1 MTKGSKAII
10 SICLVFSLILM
21 GMGVYLIFMPETGSQ
36 GQVQQGDV
44 NNNNVQNPN
53 VQQNAVNNQIQQNP
67 NANANNRVQ
76 TPADNANQAQTPA
89 ASPEGDP
96 SSWNT
101 QQIIDKLTLAMNT
114 TKSSTGSCTA
124 HHKEGITVEIT
135 DCPGGNTVK
144 NLITPIVD
152 KFTQPTEEDIT
163 FTNGAGTNS
172 KGESITFNSIPPVDK
187 NFSLPAAGA
196 ASASASSDG
205 TNTVINVT
213 LVEEKTTLDS
223 PVPQYTSNVIGYLN
237 LNNLDLGSVKV
248 TACDFTYTGSSVTAT
263 IDSNNRIV
271 NIKYRLPMAVTGSG
285 SMGFIKA
292 TVGFTGEQ
300 NEEWTFNWG

>member
-21 GMGVYLIFMPETGSQ
+21 GMGVYLIFMPETGTQ
-36 GQVQQGDV
+36 GQVQQGNV
-44 NNNNVQNPN
+44 NNNVQTPN
-53 VQQNAVNNQIQQNP
+53 VRQNAADNQVQQNQ
-67 NANANNRVQ
+67 NANANNQ
-76 TPADNANQAQTPA
+76 AQAPADNANQAQTPA

-144 NLITPIVD
+144 NIITPLVD

-163 FTNGAGTNS
+163 FANGAGTNA

-187 NFSLPAAGA
+187 NFSLPAAGV

-237 LNNLDLGSVKV
+237 LNNLDLGSVKI

-271 NIKYRLPMAVTGSG
+271 SIKYRLPMAVTGSG

-300 NEEWTFNWG
+300 NEEWTFNWA

>member
-21 GMGVYLIFMPETGSQ
+21 GMGVYLIFMPETGTQ
-36 GQVQQGDV
+36 GQIQQGNV
-44 NNNNVQNPN
+44 NNNVQTPN
-53 VQQNAVNNQIQQNP
+53 VQQNAADNQVQQNQ
-67 NANANNRVQ
+67 NANANNQVQ
-76 TPADNANQAQTPA
+76 APADNANQAQTPV

-144 NLITPIVD
+144 NIITPLVD
-152 KFTQPTEEDIT
+152 KFTKPTEEDIT
-163 FTNGAGTNS
+163 FTNGAGTNA

-187 NFSLPAAGA
+187 NFSLPAAGV

-237 LNNLDLGSVKV
+237 LNNLDLGSVKI

-271 NIKYRLPMAVTGSG
+271 SIKYRLPMAVTGSG

-300 NEEWTFNWG
+300 NEEWTFNWA

>member
-21 GMGVYLIFMPETGSQ
+21 GMGVYLIFMPETGTQ
-36 GQVQQGDV
+36 GQVQQGNV
-44 NNNNVQNPN
+44 NNNVQTPN
-53 VQQNAVNNQIQQNP
+53 VRQNAADNQVQQNQ
-67 NANANNRVQ
+67 NANANNQVQ
-76 TPADNANQAQTPA
+76 APADNANQAQTPA

-144 NLITPIVD
+144 NIITPLVD
-152 KFTQPTEEDIT
+152 KFTKPTEEDIT
-163 FTNGAGTNS
+163 FTNGAGTNA

-187 NFSLPAAGA
+187 NFSLPAAGV

-237 LNNLDLGSVKV
+237 LNNLDLGSVKI

-271 NIKYRLPMAVTGSG
+271 SIKYRLPMAVTGSG

-300 NEEWTFNWG
+300 NEEWTFNWA

>member
-44 NNNNVQNPN
+44 NNNVQNPN

-67 NANANNRVQ
+67 NANANNQVQ

-163 FTNGAGTNS
+163 FANGAGTNS

-187 NFSLPAAGA
+187 NFSLPAAGV

>member
-163 FTNGAGTNS
+163 FTNGAGTNA

-213 LVEEKTTLDS
+213 LVE
-223 PVPQYTSNVIGYLN
+223 
-237 LNNLDLGSVKV
+237 
-248 TACDFTYTGSSVTAT
+248 
-263 IDSNNRIV
+263 
-271 NIKYRLPMAVTGSG
+271 
-285 SMGFIKA
+285 
-292 TVGFTGEQ
+292 
-300 NEEWTFNWG
+300 

>member
-21 GMGVYLIFMPETGSQ
+21 GMGVYLIFMPETGTQ
-36 GQVQQGDV
+36 GQVQQGNV
-44 NNNNVQNPN
+44 NNNVQTPN
-53 VQQNAVNNQIQQNP
+53 VRQNAADNQVQQNQ
-67 NANANNRVQ
+67 NANANNQ
-76 TPADNANQAQTPA
+76 AQAPADNANQAQTPA

-101 QQIIDKLTLAMNT
+101 QQILDKLTLAMNT

-144 NLITPIVD
+144 NIITPLVD
-152 KFTQPTEEDIT
+152 KFTKPTEEDIT
-163 FTNGAGTNS
+163 FTNGAGTNA
-172 KGESITFNSIPPVDK
+172 KGESITFNSIPPVNK
-187 NFSLPAAGA
+187 NFSLPAAGV

-205 TNTVINVT
+205 TNKVINVT

-237 LNNLDLGSVKV
+237 LNNLDLGSVKI

-271 NIKYRLPMAVTGSG
+271 SIKYRLPMAVTGSG

-300 NEEWTFNWG
+300 NEEWTFNWA

>member
-21 GMGVYLIFMPETGSQ
+21 GMGVYLIFMPETGTQ
-36 GQVQQGDV
+36 GQIQQGNV
-44 NNNNVQNPN
+44 NNNVQTPN
-53 VQQNAVNNQIQQNP
+53 VRQNAADNQVQQNQ
-67 NANANNRVQ
+67 NANANNQ
-76 TPADNANQAQTPA
+76 AQAPADNANQAQTPA

-144 NLITPIVD
+144 NIITPLVD
-152 KFTQPTEEDIT
+152 KFTKPTEEDIT
-163 FTNGAGTNS
+163 FTNGAGTNA
-172 KGESITFNSIPPVDK
+172 KGESITFNSIPPVNK
-187 NFSLPAAGA
+187 NFSLPAAGV

-237 LNNLDLGSVKV
+237 LNNLDLGSVKI

-271 NIKYRLPMAVTGSG
+271 SIKYRLPMAVTGSG

-300 NEEWTFNWG
+300 NEEWTFNWA

>member
-21 GMGVYLIFMPETGSQ
+21 GMGVYLIFMPETGTQ
-36 GQVQQGDV
+36 GQVQQGNV
-44 NNNNVQNPN
+44 NNNVQTPN
-53 VQQNAVNNQIQQNP
+53 VRQNAADNQVQQNQ
-67 NANANNRVQ
+67 NANANNQ
-76 TPADNANQAQTPA
+76 AQAPADNANQAQTPA

-144 NLITPIVD
+144 NIITPLVD
-152 KFTQPTEEDIT
+152 KFTPPTEEDIT
-163 FTNGAGTNS
+163 FANGAGTNA
-172 KGESITFNSIPPVDK
+172 KGESITFNSIPPVNK
-187 NFSLPAAGA
+187 NFSLPAAGV

-237 LNNLDLGSVKV
+237 LNNLDLGSVKI

-271 NIKYRLPMAVTGSG
+271 SIKYRLPMAVTGSG

-300 NEEWTFNWG
+300 NEEWTFNWA

>member
-21 GMGVYLIFMPETGSQ
+21 GMGVYLIFMPETGTQ
-36 GQVQQGDV
+36 GQVQQGNV
-44 NNNNVQNPN
+44 NNNVQPPN
-53 VQQNAVNNQIQQNP
+53 VRQNAADNQVQQNQ
-67 NANANNRVQ
+67 NANANNQ
-76 TPADNANQAQTPA
+76 AQAPADNANQAQTPA

-144 NLITPIVD
+144 NIITPLVD
-152 KFTQPTEEDIT
+152 KFTKPTEEDIT
-163 FTNGAGTNS
+163 FTNGAGTNA

-187 NFSLPAAGA
+187 NFSLPAAGV

-237 LNNLDLGSVKV
+237 LNNLDLGSVKI

-271 NIKYRLPMAVTGSG
+271 SIKYRLPMAVTGSG

-300 NEEWTFNWG
+300 NEEWTFNWA

>member
-21 GMGVYLIFMPETGSQ
+21 GMGVYLIFMPETGTQ
-36 GQVQQGDV
+36 GQIQQGNV
-44 NNNNVQNPN
+44 NNNVQTPN
-53 VQQNAVNNQIQQNP
+53 VRQNAADNQVQQNQ

-76 TPADNANQAQTPA
+76 APADNANQAQTPA

-144 NLITPIVD
+144 NIITPLVD
-152 KFTQPTEEDIT
+152 KFTKPTEEDIT
-163 FTNGAGTNS
+163 FTNGAGTNA

-187 NFSLPAAGA
+187 NFSLPAAGV

-237 LNNLDLGSVKV
+237 LNNLDLGSVKI

-271 NIKYRLPMAVTGSG
+271 SIKYRLPMAVTGSG

-300 NEEWTFNWG
+300 NEEWTFKWA

>member
-21 GMGVYLIFMPETGSQ
+21 GMGVYLIFMPETGTQ
-36 GQVQQGDV
+36 GQVQQGNV
-44 NNNNVQNPN
+44 NNNVQTPN
-53 VQQNAVNNQIQQNP
+53 VRQNAADNQVQQNQ
-67 NANANNRVQ
+67 NANANNQ
-76 TPADNANQAQTPA
+76 AQAPADNANQAQTPA

-101 QQIIDKLTLAMNT
+101 QQILDKLTLAMNT

-144 NLITPIVD
+144 NIITPLVD

-163 FTNGAGTNS
+163 FTNGAGTNA

-187 NFSLPAAGA
+187 NFSLPAAGV

-237 LNNLDLGSVKV
+237 LNNLDLGSVKI

-271 NIKYRLPMAVTGSG
+271 SIKYRLPMVVTGSG

-300 NEEWTFNWG
+300 NEEWTFNWA

>member
-21 GMGVYLIFMPETGSQ
+21 GMGVYLIFMPETGTQ
-36 GQVQQGDV
+36 GQVQQGNV
-44 NNNNVQNPN
+44 NNNVQTPN
-53 VQQNAVNNQIQQNP
+53 VRQNAADNQVQQNQ
-67 NANANNRVQ
+67 NANANNQ
-76 TPADNANQAQTPA
+76 AQAPADNVNQAQTPA

-101 QQIIDKLTLAMNT
+101 QQILDKLTLAMNT
-114 TKSSTGSCTA
+114 TKSSAGSCTA

-144 NLITPIVD
+144 NIITPLVD

-163 FTNGAGTNS
+163 FTNGAGTNA

-187 NFSLPAAGA
+187 NFSLPAAGV

-237 LNNLDLGSVKV
+237 LNNLDLGSVKI

-271 NIKYRLPMAVTGSG
+271 SIKYRLPMAVTGSG

-300 NEEWTFNWG
+300 NEEWTFNWA

>member
-163 FTNGAGTNS
+163 FANGAGTNS

-187 NFSLPAAGA
+187 NFSLPAAGV

>member
-21 GMGVYLIFMPETGSQ
+21 GMGVYLIFMPETGTQ
-36 GQVQQGDV
+36 GQVQQGNV
-44 NNNNVQNPN
+44 NNNVQTPN
-53 VQQNAVNNQIQQNP
+53 VQQNAADNQVQQNQ
-67 NANANNRVQ
+67 NANANNQ
-76 TPADNANQAQTPA
+76 AQAPADNANQAQTPA

-144 NLITPIVD
+144 NIITPLVD

-163 FTNGAGTNS
+163 FANGAGTNA

-187 NFSLPAAGA
+187 NFSLPAAGV

-237 LNNLDLGSVKV
+237 LNNLDLGSVKI

-271 NIKYRLPMAVTGSG
+271 SIKYRLPMAVTGSG

-300 NEEWTFNWG
+300 NEEWTFNWA

>member
-21 GMGVYLIFMPETGSQ
+21 GMGVYLIFMPETGTQ
-36 GQVQQGDV
+36 GQIQQGNV
-44 NNNNVQNPN
+44 NNNVQTPN
-53 VQQNAVNNQIQQNP
+53 VQQNAADNQVQQNQ
-67 NANANNRVQ
+67 NANANNQVQ
-76 TPADNANQAQTPA
+76 APADNANQAQTPA

-144 NLITPIVD
+144 NIITPLVD
-152 KFTQPTEEDIT
+152 KFTKPTEEDIT
-163 FTNGAGTNS
+163 FTNGAGTNA
-172 KGESITFNSIPPVDK
+172 KGESITFNSIPPVNK
-187 NFSLPAAGA
+187 NFSLPAAGV

-237 LNNLDLGSVKV
+237 LNNLDLGSVKI

-271 NIKYRLPMAVTGSG
+271 SIKYRLPMAVTGSG

-300 NEEWTFNWG
+300 NEEWTFNWA

>member
-21 GMGVYLIFMPETGSQ
+21 GMGVYLIFMPETGTQ
-36 GQVQQGDV
+36 GQIQQGNV
-44 NNNNVQNPN
+44 NNNVQTPN
-53 VQQNAVNNQIQQNP
+53 VRQNAADNQVQQNQ
-67 NANANNRVQ
+67 NANANNQVQ
-76 TPADNANQAQTPA
+76 APADNANQAQTPA

-144 NLITPIVD
+144 NIITPLVD
-152 KFTQPTEEDIT
+152 KFTKPTEEDIT
-163 FTNGAGTNS
+163 FTNGAGTNA

-187 NFSLPAAGA
+187 NFSLPAAGV

-237 LNNLDLGSVKV
+237 LNNLDLGSVKI

-271 NIKYRLPMAVTGSG
+271 SIKYRLPMAVTGSG

-300 NEEWTFNWG
+300 NEEWTFNWA

>member
-21 GMGVYLIFMPETGSQ
+21 GMGVYLIFMPETSTQ
-36 GQVQQGDV
+36 GQIQQGNV
-44 NNNNVQNPN
+44 NNNVQTPN
-53 VQQNAVNNQIQQNP
+53 VQQNAADNQVQQNQ
-67 NANANNRVQ
+67 NANANNQVQ
-76 TPADNANQAQTPA
+76 APADNANQAQTPA

-144 NLITPIVD
+144 NIITPLVD
-152 KFTQPTEEDIT
+152 KFTKPTEEDIT
-163 FTNGAGTNS
+163 FTNGAGTNA
-172 KGESITFNSIPPVDK
+172 KGESITFNSIPPVNK
-187 NFSLPAAGA
+187 NFSLPAAGV

-237 LNNLDLGSVKV
+237 LNNLDLGSVKI

-271 NIKYRLPMAVTGSG
+271 SIKYRLPMAVTGSG

-300 NEEWTFNWG
+300 NEEWTFNWA

>member
-21 GMGVYLIFMPETGSQ
+21 GMGVYLIFMPETGTQ
-36 GQVQQGDV
+36 GQVQQG
-44 NNNNVQNPN
+44 NMNNNVQTPN
-53 VQQNAVNNQIQQNP
+53 VRQNAADNQVQQNQ
-67 NANANNRVQ
+67 NANANNQ
-76 TPADNANQAQTPA
+76 AQAPADNVNQSQTPA

-101 QQIIDKLTLAMNT
+101 QQILDKLTLAMNT

-144 NLITPIVD
+144 NIITPLVD
-152 KFTQPTEEDIT
+152 KFTKPTEEDIT
-163 FTNGAGTNS
+163 FTNGAGTNA
-172 KGESITFNSIPPVDK
+172 KGESITFNSIPPVNK
-187 NFSLPAAGA
+187 NFSLPAAGV

-237 LNNLDLGSVKV
+237 LNNLDLGSVKI

-271 NIKYRLPMAVTGSG
+271 SIKYRLPMAVTGSG

-300 NEEWTFNWG
+300 NEEWTFNWA

>member
-21 GMGVYLIFMPETGSQ
+21 GMGVYLIFMPETGTQ
-36 GQVQQGDV
+36 GQIQQGNV
-44 NNNNVQNPN
+44 NNNVQTPN
-53 VQQNAVNNQIQQNP
+53 VQQNAADNQVQQNQ
-67 NANANNRVQ
+67 NANANNQVQ
-76 TPADNANQAQTPA
+76 APADNANQAQTPA

-144 NLITPIVD
+144 NIITPLVD
-152 KFTQPTEEDIT
+152 KFTKPTEEDIT
-163 FTNGAGTNS
+163 FTNGAGTNA

-187 NFSLPAAGA
+187 NFSLPAAGV

-237 LNNLDLGSVKV
+237 LNNLDLGSVKI

-271 NIKYRLPMAVTGSG
+271 SIKYRLPMVVTGSG

-300 NEEWTFNWG
+300 NEEWTFNWA

>member
-36 GQVQQGDV
+36 GQVQQDNV
-44 NNNNVQNPN
+44 NNQVQNPN
-53 VQQNAVNNQIQQNP
+53 VQQN
-67 NANANNRVQ
+67 NANNQVQ
-76 TPADNANQAQTPA
+76 TPANNQAQTPADSANQAQTPVA
-89 ASPEGDP
+89 APEGDA

-101 QQIIDKLTLAMNT
+101 QQILDKLTLAMNT
-114 TKSSTGSCTA
+114 TKSSTGNCTA

-144 NLITPIVD
+144 NLITPLVD

-163 FTNGAGTNS
+163 FTNGAGTNA
-172 KGESITFNSIPPVDK
+172 KGEAVTFNSVPPVDK
-187 NFSLPAAGA
+187 NFSLPAAGV
-196 ASASASSDG
+196 ASATASSDG
-205 TNTVINVT
+205 TNTVITVT
-213 LVEEKTTLDS
+213 LVEEKTTLAS

-237 LNNLDLGSVKV
+237 LNNLDLGSVKIDS
-248 TACDFTYTGSSVTAT
+248 CDFIYTGSSVTAT
-263 IDSNNRIV
+263 IDSNNRLV
-271 NIKYRLPMAVTGSG
+271 NVKYRLPMAVTGSG

-300 NEEWTFNWG
+300 NEEWSFNWA

>member
-36 GQVQQGDV
+36 GQIQQDNA
-44 NNNNVQNPN
+44 NNQIQNPN
-53 VQQNAVNNQIQQNP
+53 VQQNAVNNQVQTP
-67 NANANNRVQ
+67 ANNQAQ
-76 TPADNANQAQTPA
+76 TPADNANQQQTPVA
-89 ASPEGDP
+89 APEGDA

-101 QQIIDKLTLAMNT
+101 QQILDKLTLAMNT
-114 TKSSTGSCTA
+114 TKSSAGNCTA

-144 NLITPIVD
+144 NLITPLVD

-163 FTNGAGTNS
+163 FTNGAGTNA
-172 KGESITFNSIPPVDK
+172 KGEAVTFNSIPPVDK
-187 NFSLPAAGA
+187 NFSLPAAGV

-205 TNTVINVT
+205 TNTVITVT
-213 LVEEKTTLDS
+213 LVEEKTTLAS

-237 LNNLDLGSVKV
+237 LDSLDLGSVKIDS
-248 TACDFTYTGSSVTAT
+248 CDFTYTGSSVTAT
-263 IDSNNRIV
+263 IDSNNRLV

-300 NEEWTFNWG
+300 NEEWSFNWA

>member
-21 GMGVYLIFMPETGSQ
+21 GMGVYLIFMPETGTQ
-36 GQVQQGDV
+36 GQIQQGNV
-44 NNNNVQNPN
+44 NNNVQTPN
-53 VQQNAVNNQIQQNP
+53 VRQNAADNQVQQNQ
-67 NANANNRVQ
+67 NANANNQVQ
-76 TPADNANQAQTPA
+76 APADNANQAQTPA

-101 QQIIDKLTLAMNT
+101 QQILDKLTLAMNT

-144 NLITPIVD
+144 NIITPLVD
-152 KFTQPTEEDIT
+152 KFTKPTEEDIT
-163 FTNGAGTNS
+163 FTNGAGTNA

-187 NFSLPAAGA
+187 NFSLPAAGV

-237 LNNLDLGSVKV
+237 LNNLDLGSVKIP
-248 TACDFTYTGSSVTAT
+248 ACDFTYTGSSVTAT

-271 NIKYRLPMAVTGSG
+271 SIKYRLPMAVTGSG

-300 NEEWTFNWG
+300 NEEWTFNWA

>member
-1 MTKGSKAII
+1 MTRGSKAII

-21 GMGVYLIFMPETGSQ
+21 GMGIYLIFMPETGTQS
-36 GQVQQGDV
+36 QVQQNDAA
-44 NNNNVQNPN
+44 NQVQNPN
-53 VQQNAVNNQIQQNP
+53 VQQNAVNNQ
-67 NANANNRVQ
+67 VQ
-76 TPADNANQAQTPA
+76 TTAAGQAQAQTADGAGQAQAA

-96 SSWNT
+96 SSWTT
-101 QQIIDKLTLAMNT
+101 QQILDKLTLAMNT
-114 TKSSTGSCTA
+114 SKSSTGNCTA

-144 NLITPIVD
+144 NLITPLVE
-152 KFTQPTEEDIT
+152 KFTQPTEEDIV
-163 FTNGAGTNS
+163 FTNGAGTNAD
-172 KGESITFNSIPPVDK
+172 GEAVTFNSIPPVDK
-187 NFSLPAAGA
+187 SFSLPAEGV

-213 LVEEKTTLDS
+213 LVEEKTTLAS

-237 LNNLDLGSVKV
+237 INNLDLGSVNIDS
-248 TACDFTYTGSSVTAT
+248 CDFTYTGSSVTAV
-263 IDSNNRIV
+263 IDSNNRLV
-271 NIKYRLPMAVTGSG
+271 SVKYKLPMAVTGSG

-300 NEEWTFNWG
+300 NEEWTFNWA

>member
-21 GMGVYLIFMPETGSQ
+21 GMGVYLIFMPETGTQ
-36 GQVQQGDV
+36 GQVQQGNV
-44 NNNNVQNPN
+44 NNNVQTPN
-53 VQQNAVNNQIQQNP
+53 VRQNAADNQVQQNQ
-67 NANANNRVQ
+67 NANANNQ
-76 TPADNANQAQTPA
+76 AQAPADNANQAQTPA

-101 QQIIDKLTLAMNT
+101 QQILDKLTLAMNT

-144 NLITPIVD
+144 NIITPLVD
-152 KFTQPTEEDIT
+152 KFTKPTEEDIT
-163 FTNGAGTNS
+163 FTNGAGTNA
-172 KGESITFNSIPPVDK
+172 KGESITFNSIPPVNK
-187 NFSLPAAGA
+187 NFSLPAAGV

-237 LNNLDLGSVKV
+237 LNNLDLGSVKI

-271 NIKYRLPMAVTGSG
+271 SIKYRLPMAVTGSG

-300 NEEWTFNWG
+300 NEEWTFNWA

>member
-21 GMGVYLIFMPETGSQ
+21 GMGVYLIFMPETGTQ
-36 GQVQQGDV
+36 GQIQQGNV
-44 NNNNVQNPN
+44 NNNVQTPN
-53 VQQNAVNNQIQQNP
+53 VRQNAADNQVQQNQ
-67 NANANNRVQ
+67 NANANNQVQ
-76 TPADNANQAQTPA
+76 APADNANQAQTPA

-144 NLITPIVD
+144 NIITPLVD
-152 KFTQPTEEDIT
+152 KFTKPTEEDIT
-163 FTNGAGTNS
+163 FTNGAGTNA

-187 NFSLPAAGA
+187 NFSLPAAGV

-237 LNNLDLGSVKV
+237 LNNLDLGSVKI

-271 NIKYRLPMAVTGSG
+271 SIKYRLPMVVTGSG

-300 NEEWTFNWG
+300 NEEWTFNWA

>member
-21 GMGVYLIFMPETGSQ
+21 GMGVYLIFMPETGTQ
-36 GQVQQGDV
+36 GQIQQGNV
-44 NNNNVQNPN
+44 NNNVQTPN
-53 VQQNAVNNQIQQNP
+53 VRQNAADNQVQQNQ
-67 NANANNRVQ
+67 NANANNQVQ
-76 TPADNANQAQTPA
+76 APADNANQAQTPA

-101 QQIIDKLTLAMNT
+101 QQILDKLTLAMNT

-144 NLITPIVD
+144 NIITPLVD
-152 KFTQPTEEDIT
+152 KFTKPTEEDIT
-163 FTNGAGTNS
+163 FTNGAGTNA

-187 NFSLPAAGA
+187 NFSLPAAGV

-237 LNNLDLGSVKV
+237 LNNLDLGSVKI

-271 NIKYRLPMAVTGSG
+271 SIKYRLPMAVTGSG

-300 NEEWTFNWG
+300 NEEWTFNWA

>member
-21 GMGVYLIFMPETGSQ
+21 GMGVYLIFMPETGTQ
-36 GQVQQGDV
+36 GQVQQG
-44 NNNNVQNPN
+44 NMNNNVQTPN
-53 VQQNAVNNQIQQNP
+53 VRQNAADNQVQQNQ
-67 NANANNRVQ
+67 NANANNQ
-76 TPADNANQAQTPA
+76 AQAPADNVNQSQTPA

-101 QQIIDKLTLAMNT
+101 QQILDKLTLAMNT

-144 NLITPIVD
+144 NIITPLVD
-152 KFTQPTEEDIT
+152 KFTKPTEEDIT
-163 FTNGAGTNS
+163 FTNGAGTNA
-172 KGESITFNSIPPVDK
+172 KGESITFNSIPPVNK
-187 NFSLPAAGA
+187 NFSLPAAGV

-237 LNNLDLGSVKV
+237 LNNLDLGSVKI

-271 NIKYRLPMAVTGSG
+271 SIKYRLPMVVTGSG

-300 NEEWTFNWG
+300 NEEWTFNWA

>member
-67 NANANNRVQ
+67 NANANNQVQ

-163 FTNGAGTNS
+163 FANGAGTNS

-187 NFSLPAAGA
+187 NFSLPAAGV

>member
-21 GMGVYLIFMPETGSQ
+21 GMGVYLIFMPETGTQ
-36 GQVQQGDV
+36 GQIQQGNV
-44 NNNNVQNPN
+44 NNNVQTPN
-53 VQQNAVNNQIQQNP
+53 VRQNAADNQVQQNQ
-67 NANANNRVQ
+67 NANANNQ
-76 TPADNANQAQTPA
+76 AQAPADNANQAQTPA

-101 QQIIDKLTLAMNT
+101 QQILDKLTLAMNT

-144 NLITPIVD
+144 NIITPLVD
-152 KFTQPTEEDIT
+152 KFTKPTEEDIT
-163 FTNGAGTNS
+163 FTNGAGTNA

-187 NFSLPAAGA
+187 NFSLPAAGV

-237 LNNLDLGSVKV
+237 LNNLDLGSVKI

-271 NIKYRLPMAVTGSG
+271 SIKYRLPMAVTGSG

-300 NEEWTFNWG
+300 NEEWTFNWA

>member
-1 MTKGSKAII
+1 MTKGSKVII

-36 GQVQQGDV
+36 GQVQQDNA
-44 NNNNVQNPN
+44 NNQVQNPN
-53 VQQNAVNNQIQQNP
+53 VQQNAVNNQVQTP
-67 NANANNRVQ
+67 ANNQAQ

-89 ASPEGDP
+89 AAPEGDA

-101 QQIIDKLTLAMNT
+101 QQILDKLTLAMNT
-114 TKSSTGSCTA
+114 TKASTGNCTA

-144 NLITPIVD
+144 NLITPLVD

-163 FTNGAGTNS
+163 FTNGAGTNA
-172 KGESITFNSIPPVDK
+172 KGETVTFNSVPPVDK
-187 NFSLPAAGA
+187 NFSLPAAGV
-196 ASASASSDG
+196 ASATASSDG
-205 TNTVINVT
+205 TNTVITVT
-213 LVEEKTTLDS
+213 LIEEKTTLAS

-237 LNNLDLGSVKV
+237 LNNLDLGSVKIDS
-248 TACDFTYTGSSVTAT
+248 CDFTYTGSSVTAT
-263 IDSNNRIV
+263 IDSDNRLV
-271 NIKYRLPMAVTGSG
+271 DIKYRLPMAVTGSG

-300 NEEWTFNWG
+300 NEEWSFNWA

>member
-21 GMGVYLIFMPETGSQ
+21 GMGVYLIFMPETGTQ
-36 GQVQQGDV
+36 GQVQQGNV
-44 NNNNVQNPN
+44 NNNVQPPN
-53 VQQNAVNNQIQQNP
+53 VRQNAADNQVQQNQ
-67 NANANNRVQ
+67 NANANNQVQ
-76 TPADNANQAQTPA
+76 APADNANQAQTPA

-144 NLITPIVD
+144 NIITPLVD
-152 KFTQPTEEDIT
+152 KFTKPTEEDIT
-163 FTNGAGTNS
+163 FTNGAGTNA

-187 NFSLPAAGA
+187 NFSLPAAGV

-237 LNNLDLGSVKV
+237 LNNLDLGSVKI

-271 NIKYRLPMAVTGSG
+271 SIKYRLPMVVTGSG

-300 NEEWTFNWG
+300 NEEWTFNWA